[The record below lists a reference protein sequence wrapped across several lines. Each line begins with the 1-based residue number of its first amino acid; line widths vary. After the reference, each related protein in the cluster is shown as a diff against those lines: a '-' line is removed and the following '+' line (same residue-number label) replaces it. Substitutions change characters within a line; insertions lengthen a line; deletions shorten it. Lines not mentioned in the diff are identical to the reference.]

1 MARDRAFPFS
11 SWFAK
16 ISDRFGIPLR
26 TLTGILVIDLILG
39 LIVLGS
45 DYGFQSVVSCG
56 GICFQIGYT
65 VPIVVLLIRGRKV
78 LPPHPNFDLGRFGYA
93 INIISVAWSSMIIV
107 MLFFPMYL
115 PVNLANIG
123 NMNWSIVVIGAIV
136 LLPGIYW
143 ITHARHVYI
152 KGVSMLDSEPTVV
165 EGISQSP
172 TNRSVEAKH

>member
-16 ISDRFGIPLR
+16 INDRFGIPLR
-26 TLTGILVIDLILG
+26 TLTGVLVIDLVLG

-65 VPIVVLLIRGRKV
+65 VPIVVLLLRGRKV

-93 INIISVAWSSMIIV
+93 INIISVAWSSLIIV

-123 NMNWSIVVIGAIV
+123 NMNWSIVVIGAII
-136 LLPGIYW
+136 LLTGIYW
-143 ITHARHVYI
+143 IIHARDVYI
-152 KGVSMLDSEPTVV
+152 KGESMLDSELAVV

-172 TNRSVEAKH
+172 TNRSVEAKY